1 MPPSP
6 ERHETI
12 RPVGK
17 AVRFAA
23 FEKLIHWVIAV
34 AMLTLLATGLI
45 LWVPALSA
53 HLPRPLINRIH
64 IDTGITATIVMIL
77 SLIGP
82 WGRTL
87 RKDLHELMI
96 APVDQLNSWTGVIGD
111 WLHRAAPSPE
121 SDRPERFNV
130 GQRLFTA
137 AMGALAIL
145 AVLTGFALRTP
156 GRIPLSIQ
164 GGAEFTHELVFF
176 IIFVL
181 VIGHITKALMSLR
194 RDQCTKGNPRQP

>member
-12 RPVGK
+12 RPADKG
-17 AVRFAA
+17 VRFAA
-23 FEKLIHWVIAV
+23 FEKLIHWFIAA

-77 SLIGP
+77 SLVGP
-82 WGRTL
+82 WGSTL

-96 APVDQLNSWTGVIGD
+96 APIDQLNSWTGVIGD
-111 WLHRAAPSPE
+111 WLHRAAPSKE
-121 SDRPERFNV
+121 GDRPEKFNV

-137 AMGALAIL
+137 AIGALAVL

-164 GGAEFTHELVFF
+164 GGAEFTHEVVFF
-176 IIFVL
+176 IIAIL

-194 RDQCTKGNPRQP
+194 KHQRIKANRRQR